1 MSIIL
6 ASASPRRRELLQMMG
21 LEFEV
26 IPALDEAEAEGLS
39 PSETVAK
46 IALGKALSVA
56 ENRDK
61 EDIVIA
67 ADTLVCVDG
76 KLLGKPKTE
85 DEAFEMLKLL
95 SGREHQVYT
104 GVAVSAG
111 GKNMA
116 QAEKTNV
123 RFCKMSDGD
132 IRAYIATGEPMDKAG
147 AYGIQG
153 KGAVFIE
160 GIDGDYFNVMGLPLH
175 RLNIMLREIGFSLI

>member
-56 ENRDK
+56 KDREKD
-61 EDIVIA
+61 DIVIA

-85 DEAFEMLKLL
+85 DEAAENAVRQRTSGVYRRCRVRRRKKHCAGRKDKRPLL
-95 SGREHQVYT
+95 QD
-104 GVAVSAG
+104 
-111 GKNMA
+111 
-116 QAEKTNV
+116 V
-123 RFCKMSDGD
+123 R
-132 IRAYIATGEPMDKAG
+132 
-147 AYGIQG
+147 
-153 KGAVFIE
+153 
-160 GIDGDYFNVMGLPLH
+160 
-175 RLNIMLREIGFSLI
+175 